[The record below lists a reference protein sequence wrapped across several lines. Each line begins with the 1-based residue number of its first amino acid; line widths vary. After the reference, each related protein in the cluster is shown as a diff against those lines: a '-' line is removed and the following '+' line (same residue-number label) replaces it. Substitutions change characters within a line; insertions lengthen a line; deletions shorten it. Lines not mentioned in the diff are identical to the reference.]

1 MFIQVLWSEA
11 AKSESYSHS
20 LQGGLVGV
28 VMCFRFFARREYL
41 GMELEYDVL
50 LFRHNN
56 LASTVPYTINERKK
70 EMEVAGSS
78 NPKLTTQ
85 ESGGE
90 GPRSLWRSKHLFVD
104 PTKKS
109 SYFGFFEIVHGIS
122 PLLVP
127 IKK

>member
-1 MFIQVLWSEA
+1 
-11 AKSESYSHS
+11 
-20 LQGGLVGV
+20 VGV

-78 NPKLTTQ
+78 NPKITTQ

-90 GPRSLWRSKHLFVD
+90 GPRSL
-104 PTKKS
+104 
-109 SYFGFFEIVHGIS
+109 
-122 PLLVP
+122 
-127 IKK
+127 